1 MGNGSRRTRHYVSI
15 DLGELSVKTKDRRLD
30 PNGMDLN
37 QKLWLLTGAVG
48 IIRSL
53 QGYWKISLPLTTFCF
68 IIFLRKSTPS

>member
-1 MGNGSRRTRHYVSI
+1 MGKGSRERRHRVSI
-15 DLGELSVKTKDRRLD
+15 DLEELSVKTKDRRLD

-37 QKLWLLTGAVG
+37 QKLWLFTGAVG

-53 QGYWKISLPLTTFCF
+53 QGYWKFSLPLTVFCF